1 MTTQDVR
8 IGKLQHLASGL
19 AGAVVLL
26 GLGVLFGW
34 WLGIPLLK
42 SVLPG
47 SPTLKANTALCFVLT
62 GTSLFLL
69 APGRLDKGWK
79 KWTSTACASGA
90 VLLAILTLLQ
100 YLLDWDLRIDELLA
114 KDLPISP
121 ATSHPG
127 RMAPHTAVCFL
138 LFGVALLTLELKT
151 KFVGWPAQ
159 HFAFLAGLIA
169 VAGLLGYIFGQRQF
183 YGWLRYGMALHTALG
198 FTLLS
203 LGVLAARPGSGL
215 MAGIT
220 RDSAG
225 GLLARRLLLPT
236 VALPVLLGWLS
247 MAGYRAG
254 YYDQSFG
261 TSLLALGSIVLLAG
275 LVGATTVALNH
286 AETRQR
292 QGEEERLRLRLHQE
306 ATHAQAE
313 ALRFLAESSA
323 VLATSL
329 DYRTTL
335 SKIAHLIVPRL
346 GDWCVVDMLEA
357 DGVIR
362 QVALAHVDPRQEEL
376 ARSLAERHPT
386 DGQSTSGVAHVLR
399 TGQPVIHPDLTSPE
413 DLAEALGAEHPE
425 ILRTLGARSY
435 IIIPLAAR
443 GRTLG
448 TITFVYAHSGRRFS
462 TMDLT
467 LAMELGQRAAIA
479 VDNARLYHE
488 AREAVRTRE
497 EVLAVVSHDLKN
509 PLGTISLS
517 ANLLT
522 RAAPEGEPGVRI
534 RRHADTI
541 QRGAQRMDH
550 LIRDLLDMASLR
562 EGKLTIERREH
573 PVGQLIDEALAL
585 LEPLAVEKSLELQAR
600 VRGRDTRLLC
610 DPHRIFQVLSNLVGN
625 ALKFTPAPGRVEVR
639 AEPEGFEV
647 RFAVRD
653 SGPGI
658 PRDRLPHIFD
668 PYWQAKETARQGTGL
683 GLYIARGIVEAHGGR
698 LWVES
703 EPGQG
708 STFFFTLPVASG
720 GEATLQG

>member
-1 MTTQDVR
+1 MTRRDTR
-8 IGKLQHLASGL
+8 IGELQHLASVL
-19 AGAVVLL
+19 AGTVVLIGVVVLL
-26 GLGVLFGW
+26 GWWFGIPALKGVL
-34 WLGIPLLK
+34 PN
-42 SVLPG
+42 
-47 SPTLKANTALCFVLT
+47 SPTMKANSALCFVLT
-62 GTSLFLL
+62 GASLFLL
-69 APGRLDKGWK
+69 AHGRLDSGWK
-79 KWTSTACASGA
+79 KWTSTACALGA
-90 VLLAILTLLQ
+90 ALLATLTLLQ
-100 YLLDWDLRIDELLA
+100 YFLGWDLHIDQALA
-114 KDLPISP
+114 SDLPISP

-127 RMAPHTAVCFL
+127 RMAPHTALCFL
-138 LFGVALLTLELKT
+138 LLGVALLTLEVKT
-151 KFVGWPAQ
+151 KLVGWPAQ
-159 HFAFLAGLIA
+159 YFALLAGLIS
-169 VAGLLGYIFGQRQF
+169 VAGLLGYIYGQRQF

-236 VALPVLLGWLS
+236 VALPMLLGWLT
-247 MAGYRAG
+247 MAGHRAG
-254 YYDQSFG
+254 YYDQSFAAA
-261 TSLLALGSIVLLAG
+261 LLALGSIVLLAG
-275 LVGATTVALNH
+275 LVGATTVVLNH

-292 QGEEERLRLRLHQE
+292 QGEEERLRLKLNQE
-306 ATHAQAE
+306 ATRAQAE
-313 ALRFLAESSA
+313 ALRFLAESTA
-323 VLATSL
+323 VLAASL

-335 SKIAHLIVPRL
+335 SKIAHLVVPRL
-346 GDWCVVDMLEA
+346 GDWCVVDMLES

-362 QVALAHVDPRQEEL
+362 QVALAHVDARQEGL

-386 DGQSTSGVAHVLR
+386 DEQSTSGVAHVLR

-413 DLAEALGAEHPE
+413 ELAEALGTEHPE

-467 LAMELGQRAAIA
+467 LATELGQRAAVA

-522 RAAPEGEPGVRI
+522 RAAPEGEPGARI

-541 QRGAQRMDH
+541 QRSAQRMDH

-562 EGKLTIERREH
+562 EGKLTLERREH

-610 DPHRIFQVLSNLVGN
+610 DADRIFQVLSNLVGN
-625 ALKFTPAPGRVEVR
+625 ALKFTPAPGRVEVH
-639 AEPEGFEV
+639 AEPQGSEV

-658 PRDRLPHIFD
+658 PRDKLPHIFD
-668 PYWQAKETARQGTGL
+668 PYWQARETARQGTGL
-683 GLYIARGIVEAHGGR
+683 GLHIARGIVEAHGGR

-708 STFFFTLPVASG
+708 STFFFTLPVAGG
-720 GEATLQG
+720 GEATLHG

>member
-1 MTTQDVR
+1 MTDQATRDGELRQ
-8 IGKLQHLASGL
+8 LARVLSGVL
-19 AGAVVLL
+19 VLL
-26 GLGVLFGW
+26 GGMVLLGW
-34 WLGIPLLK
+34 WLGIPALK
-42 SVLPG
+42 GVLPN
-47 SPTLKANTALCFVLT
+47 SPTMKANTALCFILT
-62 GTSLFLL
+62 GLSLFLL
-69 APGRLDKGWK
+69 VPGPLESGWK
-79 KWTSTACASGA
+79 KWTSTACASGV
-90 VLLAILTLLQ
+90 VLLSTLTLLQ
-100 YLLDWDLRIDELLA
+100 YLLGWDLHIDQALA
-114 KDLPISP
+114 SDVPMSP

-127 RMAPHTAVCFL
+127 RMAPNTALCFL
-138 LFGVALLTLELKT
+138 LCGVALLTLEVKT
-151 KFVGWPAQ
+151 KLVGWPAQ
-159 HFAFLAGLIA
+159 YFALLAGLTA
-169 VAGLLGYIFGQRQF
+169 VVGLLGYIYGRREF
-183 YGWLRYGMALHTALG
+183 YGWHRYGMALHTALG
-198 FTLLS
+198 FILLS
-203 LGVLAARPGSGL
+203 LGMLAARPGSGL
-215 MAGIT
+215 MTGIT

-236 VALPVLLGWLS
+236 VALPVLLGWLT

-254 YYDQSFG
+254 YYDLPFAA
-261 TSLLALGSIVLLAG
+261 SLLALGSIVLLAG
-275 LVGATTVALNH
+275 LVAATTVVLNH
-286 AETRQR
+286 AESRQR
-292 QGEEERLRLRLHQE
+292 QGEEERLRLTISQE
-306 ATHAQAE
+306 TTRAQAE

-346 GDWCVVDMLEA
+346 GDWCVVDMLES

-362 QVALAHVDPRQEEL
+362 QVALAHVDSRQEEL
-376 ARSLAERHPT
+376 ARGLAERHPT

-399 TGQPVIHPDLTSPE
+399 TGQPVIHPDISSPE
-413 DLAEALGAEHPE
+413 ELAEVLGSEHPE

-435 IIIPLAAR
+435 MTIPLAAR

-462 TMDLT
+462 HMDLT
-467 LAMELGQRAAIA
+467 LALELGQRAAIA

-522 RAAPEGEPGVRI
+522 RSAPEGEPGARV

-541 QRGAQRMDH
+541 QRSAQRMDH

-585 LEPLAVEKSLELQAR
+585 LEPLAEEKSLELQAR

-625 ALKFTPAPGRVEVR
+625 ALKFTPAAGRVEVR
-639 AEPEGFEV
+639 AEPQGPEV
-647 RFAVRD
+647 RFAVQD

-668 PYWQAKETARQGTGL
+668 PYWQAKETARHGTGL

-708 STFFFTLPVASG
+708 STFFFTLPVAGG
-720 GEATLQG
+720 GEATLHG